1 MHMEMNKR
9 TGRRNLLAAGVAMTM
24 ALSATAPAF
33 AAIDNTATAG
43 GTFGGNPVASVGASE
58 SVDVETGNPA
68 LTATKA
74 FVSLDNTV
82 VPDTDLE
89 PGDTITYTITVDN
102 TGNVTMTNVT
112 PHDDGITFGAAAG
125 TGTYSYAPAT
135 VASLAPA
142 DAPAVFTVTYTL
154 TALDIY
160 NGAAAG
166 TNGVDNSAHASGDFN
181 ATTTDSPTSGPVETT
196 IPTDPELA
204 VVKAGVLSKAVG
216 NTGTNAEVGDTIT
229 YTYTVSNTGNVAI
242 DNVTIADTHE
252 GAALPATS
260 FVEQPLTLV
269 DGPLANSTDAGADNS
284 WDLLGPGASVQFTYA
299 HTVTQA
305 EFDAQ

>member
-1 MHMEMNKR
+1 M
-9 TGRRNLLAAGVAMTM
+9 AM
-24 ALSATAPAF
+24 ALAATAPAF

-43 GTFGGNPVASVGASE
+43 GTFGGSPIVSNNASE
-58 SVDVETGNPA
+58 SVDVQSAAPA

-74 FVSLDNTV
+74 FVSLDTGV
-82 VPDTDLE
+82 VGDSDLQA
-89 PGDTITYTITVDN
+89 GDTITYTITVDN
-102 TGNVTMTNVT
+102 TGTVTMSNVT

-125 TGTYSYAPAT
+125 TGTYSYSPAS

-142 DAPAVFTVTYTL
+142 DAPTVFTVTYTL

-166 TNGVDNSAHASGDFN
+166 LNGVDNTAHASGDYN
-181 ATTTDSPTSGPVETT
+181 STTTDSPVTTPVETT
-196 IPTDPELA
+196 IPTDPELL
-204 VVKAGVLSKAVG
+204 VSKVGVLTKAVG
-216 NTGTNAEVGDTIT
+216 NSGTNAEVGDTIT
-229 YTYTVSNTGNVAI
+229 YTYTVENTGNVAI
-242 DNVTIADTHE
+242 DNVTISDTHE

-260 FVEQPLTLV
+260 FVEQPATLV
-269 DGPLANSTDAGADNS
+269 DGPLANSSDGATDNS
-284 WDLLGPGASVQFTYA
+284 WDLLGPGATVQFTYA